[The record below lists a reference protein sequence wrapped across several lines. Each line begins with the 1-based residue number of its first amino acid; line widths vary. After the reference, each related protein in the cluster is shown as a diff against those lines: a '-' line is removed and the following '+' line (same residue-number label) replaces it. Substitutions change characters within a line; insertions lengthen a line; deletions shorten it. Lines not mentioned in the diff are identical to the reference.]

1 MPRLRLTREGPVAV
15 LTLTRPEARNAVDK
29 AMMEE
34 MRAALAEIEGDP
46 ALRVA
51 VLTGEGSVFC
61 AGMDLAGFVAGDQ
74 PGITEPDRFAGF
86 VGSDRSKPFI
96 AAVNGP
102 ALAGGFELMLACDLA
117 VAVPEARFGLPEVQ
131 LGLIAAGGGAAR
143 LGAIVPPV
151 IAAEMALTG
160 DPIPAERALEL
171 GLLNAVVPGDAL
183 MDRALAIARRIATA
197 APDAV
202 AATRRIMRA
211 ARFGGEA
218 AGWDETDRQ
227 WATISTSDN
236 AREGTSAFVA
246 KRKPVFR

>member
-15 LTLTRPEARNAVDK
+15 LTLTSPEARNAVDM

-34 MRAALAEIEGDP
+34 MRATLAEIEGDP

-74 PGITEPDRFAGF
+74 PGITDPDRFAGF
-86 VGSDRSKPFI
+86 VGSDRRKPFI

-131 LGLIAAGGGAAR
+131 LGLI
-143 LGAIVPPV
+143 
-151 IAAEMALTG
+151 
-160 DPIPAERALEL
+160 PAERALEL

-183 MDRALAIARRIATA
+183 MDRALAIAGRIATA